1 MAEKAV
7 FPVSAEV
14 GLKES
19 PAFATVFEGLVS
31 SVRFDGYLRQL
42 VLTVCILAAV
52 SEVAAVSVQPV
63 VTKSRSPVSV
73 LVGYLFLREFNHG
86 LILMRSPIAKS
97 RHREIGIR
105 HEFLASKTQKVPSDP
120 SRFACHCLVLM

>member
-1 MAEKAV
+1 VAEKAV

-73 LVGYLFLREFNHG
+73 L
-86 LILMRSPIAKS
+86 
-97 RHREIGIR
+97 
-105 HEFLASKTQKVPSDP
+105 
-120 SRFACHCLVLM
+120 